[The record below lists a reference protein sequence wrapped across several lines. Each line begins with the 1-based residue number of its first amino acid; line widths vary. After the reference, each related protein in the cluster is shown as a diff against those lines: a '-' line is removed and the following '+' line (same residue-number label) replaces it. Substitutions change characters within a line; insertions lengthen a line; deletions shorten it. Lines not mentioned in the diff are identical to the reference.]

1 MKKVV
6 IIDGYIDE
14 PTCLGVPPYISPYPR
29 YIAGAVKNYDSSIK
43 IFYITIDQLRENK
56 LSSQIISN
64 ANIVI
69 LIAGISVPGRYLSGF
84 PISPREI
91 EYIFKSLFKPIKILC
106 GPAAKSG
113 FGMSGGKKPVE
124 ISKIVELFDLIFEG
138 DCEII
143 LSDFLEG
150 KLKFNEIDTKKCR
163 KQAKDIRNIAINGA
177 KVVLQHPFFPDFLI
191 AEIETYRGCSRS
203 IVGGCSFCSEPI
215 KGKPDFRPIKDIV
228 DEIGALY
235 KIGIRHFRIGNQ
247 PCIFSYMAEKASEC
261 EFPKPNPAAIEKLFR
276 GIRSS
281 APELKTLHVD
291 NANPGIIA
299 RYPDE
304 SIKIAKSII
313 RYHTPG
319 DVAAF
324 GVESVD
330 PVVIEKNN
338 LKASEEEVLSAI
350 KLLNKVGAKI
360 GANGLPELL
369 PGINFIFGL
378 MGETKKTF
386 NLDYLFLKRI
396 LDKNLLIRR
405 INLRQV
411 IPNPGTRME
420 NVGTKIL
427 RKHKS
432 EFQKFKR
439 KVKETIEKPLL
450 VRLVPKGTV
459 LKDVITEKHQ
469 GKLTFS
475 RQMGSYPLLVG
486 IPGVLKLHQSFN
498 VIVTD
503 YGYRSVTAFPYPL
516 DINTAKR
523 ETIEALPNIGKKRA
537 IRILAN
543 RPFATK
549 QDFLDAID
557 DKQTAESL
565 LDYININKNVME

>member
-6 IIDGYIDE
+6 IIDGYVDE

-29 YIAGAVKNYDSSIK
+29 YIAGAIKNFDKSIK
-43 IFYITIDQLRENK
+43 IFYLTIDQLRKNNLSNK
-56 LSSQIISN
+56 IISD
-64 ANIVI
+64 AEIVI

-84 PISPREI
+84 PISPREV
-91 EYIFKSLFKPIKILC
+91 ECIFKSLSKPIRILC
-106 GPAAKSG
+106 GPAANSG
-113 FGMSGGKKPVE
+113 FGMGGGKKPTEV
-124 ISKIVELFDLIFEG
+124 SKIEKLFDLIVEG
-138 DCEII
+138 DCEIVI
-143 LSDFLEG
+143 GELLKSRLKLE
-150 KLKFNEIDTKKCR
+150 EIDTKKCR
-163 KQAKDIRNIAINGA
+163 KQGRDTGKIAISGA
-177 KVVLQHPFFPDFLI
+177 GVVLQHPFFPDFLI

-203 IVGGCSFCSEPI
+203 IVGGCSFCSEPN
-215 KGKPDFRPIKDIV
+215 KGSPDFRPIKDIV

-235 KIGIRHFRIGNQ
+235 TNGVKHFRIGDQ
-247 PCIFSYMAEKASEC
+247 PCIFSYMAEKAAEF
-261 EFPKPNPAAIEKLFR
+261 EFPKPNPDAIEKLFR
-276 GIRSS
+276 GIRSI
-281 APELKTLHVD
+281 APSLKTLHID

-299 RYPDE
+299 RFPDE

-313 RYHTPG
+313 RYHTSG

-330 PVVIEKNN
+330 PIVIEKNN
-338 LKASEEEVLSAI
+338 LKASGEEVLSAI
-350 KLLNKVGAKI
+350 KILNKVGAKI

-378 MGETKKTF
+378 IGETKKTYD
-386 NLDYLFLKRI
+386 LDYDFLKRI
-396 LDKNLLIRR
+396 LDENLLIRR

-411 IPNPGTRME
+411 IPNPGTKME
-420 NVGTKIL
+420 NVGIKIL

-432 EFQKFKR
+432 EFHKFKI

-450 VRLVPKGTV
+450 ERLVPKGTV
-459 LKDVITEKHQ
+459 LKEVITEKHL
-469 GKLTFS
+469 GKLTLS

-486 IPGVLKLHQSFN
+486 IPGVLEIHQSLN

-516 DINTAKR
+516 DINIAKR

-549 QDFLDAID
+549 QDFLETID
-557 DKQTAESL
+557 DKQIAYSL
-565 LDYININKNVME
+565 LDYIEIK